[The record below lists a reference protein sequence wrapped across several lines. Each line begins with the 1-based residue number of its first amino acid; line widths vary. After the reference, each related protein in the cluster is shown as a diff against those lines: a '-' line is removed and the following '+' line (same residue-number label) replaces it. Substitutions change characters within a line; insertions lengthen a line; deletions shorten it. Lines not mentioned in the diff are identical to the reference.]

1 MTRLTP
7 DAVKVCPAHGHYTA
21 SRCPRCPQDAPA
33 PSARVSE
40 RPDHEVRQ
48 TGRNQAPYGRCPHT
62 GRPYRSKTEAR
73 WAAEHPTHLFEPFPV
88 GTPCG
93 VYWPDFV
100 EEGESKT
107 ADYRGQP
114 FIERRLYEVKG
125 AYIRDRALHKVKAAI
140 RPARCWLDAE
150 GIWLAQWDGER
161 WTVTE
166 VQEG

>member
-1 MTRLTP
+1 MSPRLTT

-40 RPDHEVRQ
+40 RPDDEARQ
-48 TGRNQAPYGRCPHT
+48 TGRKQAPFGRCPHT

-73 WAAEHPTHLFEPFPV
+73 WAAEHRQHRYEAV
-88 GTPCG
+88 AIATPCG

-100 EEGESKT
+100 CG
-107 ADYRGQP
+107 P
-114 FIERRLYEVKG
+114 NLYEVKG
-125 AYIRDRALHKVKAAI
+125 AFIRDRALHKVKAAI
-140 RPARCWLDAE
+140 SPAVALGFD
-150 GIWLAQWDGER
+150 GIWLAQWDGGR